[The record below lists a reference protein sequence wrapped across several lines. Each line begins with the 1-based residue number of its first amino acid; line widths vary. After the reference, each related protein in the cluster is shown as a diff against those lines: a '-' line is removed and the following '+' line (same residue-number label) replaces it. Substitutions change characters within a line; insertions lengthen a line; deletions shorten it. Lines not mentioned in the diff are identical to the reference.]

1 MANRIKG
8 ITVEIG
14 GDTTK
19 LSKAL
24 EGVNKNIKN
33 TQTQLKDVEKLLKL
47 DPTNTELLSQK
58 QKLLADAVTA
68 TKEKLET
75 LKTAAEQA
83 NQALAN
89 GDISQEQYDAL
100 RREIIETEQELQN
113 LQREAEASGTALAK
127 LGQAGEMLEN
137 AGGKIADVGKT
148 LTTHVTV
155 PIAAAGTAAVKT
167 AADFDAAM
175 SKVAAVSGATGEDL
189 DALRDKA
196 REMGAKTKFSAS
208 EAADAMNYM
217 AMAGWKTGDML
228 EGIEGIM
235 NLAAASGEDL
245 ATTSDIVTDAL
256 TAFGMSADDSSHFAD
271 VLAAASSN
279 ANTNVSMMGETFKY
293 CAPVAGALGFSCE
306 DTAQAIGLMANS
318 GIKSTQAGTALRTI
332 MNTLAGDVKICG
344 DSIGEVEI
352 ATTNADG
359 SMRDLNDILA
369 DCRSAFSQLSESE
382 QASAAQALVGKNAM
396 SGFLAL
402 MNAAPSDIQK
412 LEGAISTCSD
422 EIDGYNGVTAKMAA
436 VMQDNLGGQLTILK
450 SQLQELAISFGEI
463 LMPAIRSI
471 VSRIQGL
478 IDKFN
483 ALSPATKETIVKVAL
498 VAAALGPLLVVV
510 GKTMVGVGKL
520 MQFISNLPTIIAGAK
535 AAFSSFG
542 AVIGGI
548 SAPVVAVI
556 AVVAALVAA
565 FVHLWKTN
573 DEFRAKITAIWEQ
586 IKSIFSGFCQGIVDR
601 INALGFD
608 FKNITEVIKAVW
620 DGLCKFLKPIFEGQ
634 FQQIANIFKAVTNII
649 LSILDIF
656 VGIFTGDWSRV
667 WGGIK
672 GIFSAVWNFI
682 KDTLKNALNMICGIF
697 GTDLGEVKEFWVNV
711 WTSIKNFFVGIWTA
725 IYNSVS
731 EKINLI
737 KTVITVVW
745 NAIHTAISTV
755 LNAIWNV
762 ISTVWQTIYDFISPL
777 LEAFRYLF
785 ETIFEA
791 IHVIISRVMDW
802 IHEKITTAWENI
814 KAVVTIVLEAIK
826 SVIETVWNAIH
837 AAITTAMDAISNVI
851 YTVWN
856 EISGFI
862 SGVLNA
868 IWSVI
873 SSIWE
878 SIKNH
883 ITNALNAIHAV
894 VSAVWNAMSGFIS
907 GILNTIFATVANIW
921 NNIKSTII
929 NILNA
934 IKTVVT
940 SIWDSIKTAI
950 SNKIT
955 AIKTTIE
962 NGFNAAVN
970 FIKNLASQAFQWGAD
985 IINNIVSGIKSKIN
999 AVADAV
1005 KGIADKIR
1013 SFLHFSVPDEGPLA
1027 DFESWMPDFMKG
1039 LADGI
1044 NANANVVGDAVN
1056 SFAGGLAE
1064 KISSVIQSALS
1075 NVVTSVQGFMTQVFD
1090 TVKTVW
1096 TNANAAIDATMSQ
1109 ISSGITSGWKTIV
1122 STIKPALESIRNI
1135 IMTTW
1140 KAVSSVISAALD
1152 GIKKIVTAV
1161 WTALK
1166 NLIKTGQLDIKSVVT
1181 TTWETVSG
1189 VVRTAVNAIKS
1200 VVQAVWDAMPDTVR
1214 SAMNR
1219 VKDAVLSIW
1228 DGIKNGIGDRL
1239 GGVRDAVVNAMN
1251 AVYNAVMDKVNSSWS
1266 WGRDLMQNLING
1278 ITYMLGSLINTVADV
1293 ARSIWEYLHFSVPE
1307 KGALTDVEEWMPDFM
1322 KGLAKGIDKSKKY
1335 VEAAVSGVADAM
1347 TLTMQSGLNVDMDGI
1362 SGAMMDGSPAGTVI
1376 NNYNNDNSR
1385 TVNQTNN
1392 SPKSLSRLEIY
1403 RMTRNALNV

>member
-24 EGVNKNIKN
+24 EGVNKNIRN
-33 TQTQLKDVEKLLKL
+33 TQTQLKDVQKLLKL
-47 DPTNTELLSQK
+47 DPSNTELLSQK
-58 QKLLADAVTA
+58 HKLLADAVTA

-83 NQALAN
+83 NTALAN

-100 RREIIETEQELQN
+100 QREIIETEQELQN
-113 LQREAEASGTALAK
+113 LQREAGASSTALAK
-127 LGQAGEMLEN
+127 LGQAGEMLEK
-137 AGGKIADVGKT
+137 AGDKIADVGTT

-167 AADFDAAM
+167 AADFDSAM
-175 SKVAAVSGATGEDL
+175 SKVAAVSGAAGDEL

-256 TAFGMSADDSSHFAD
+256 TAFGLTAADSGHFAD

-382 QASAAQALVGKNAM
+382 QANAAQALVGKNAM

-402 MNAAPSDIQK
+402 MNAAPADIQK

-422 EIDGYNGVTAKMAA
+422 EIDGYNGVTEKMAA

-483 ALSPATKETIVKVAL
+483 ALSPATKETIVKIAL

-510 GKTMVGVGKL
+510 GKTMVGVGEL
-520 MQFISNLPTIIAGAK
+520 MKFVSNLPTIIAGAK

-556 AVVAALVAA
+556 AVIAALVAA
-565 FVHLWKTN
+565 FMHLWKN
-573 DEFRAKITAIWEQ
+573 NEEFRQNITAIWEQ
-586 IKSIFSGFCQGIVDR
+586 IKGIFNHFCQGIVDR
-601 INALGFD
+601 LNALGFD
-608 FKNITEVIKAVW
+608 FENITDVIKAVW

-634 FQQIANIFKAVTNII
+634 FQQIANIFKAVTDII
-649 LSILDIF
+649 LSVLDIF

-667 WGGIK
+667 WDGIK
-672 GIFSAVWNFI
+672 GIFAAVWNFI

-711 WTSIKNFFVGIWTA
+711 WTSIKNFFVNIWNSITGFISGVLNGIKTFFETIWNGIKGFFVSIWTA
-725 IYNSVS
+725 IYNDVTA
-731 EKINLI
+731 KINLI
-737 KTVITVVW
+737 KTVI
-745 NAIHTAISTV
+745 
-755 LNAIWNV
+755 
-762 ISTVWQTIYDFISPL
+762 
-777 LEAFRYLF
+777 
-785 ETIFEA
+785 
-791 IHVIISRVMDW
+791 
-802 IHEKITTAWENI
+802 
-814 KAVVTIVLEAIK
+814 
-826 SVIETVWNAIH
+826 ETVWNA
-837 AAITTAMDAISNVI
+837 V
-851 YTVWN
+851 
-856 EISGFI
+856 SGFI
-862 SGVLNA
+862 STVLNA

-883 ITNALNAIHAV
+883 ITNTLNAIHAV

-921 NNIKSTII
+921 NSIKSTIFTV
-929 NILNA
+929 LNT

-950 SNKIT
+950 SSKIT

-970 FIKNLASQAFQWGAD
+970 FIKNLGSQAVQWGAD
-985 IINNIVSGIKSKIN
+985 IINNIVRGIKSKIN

-1005 KGIADKIR
+1005 KGVADKIR
-1013 SFLHFSVPDEGPLA
+1013 SFLHFSIPDEGPLA
-1027 DFESWMPDFMKG
+1027 DFES
-1039 LADGI
+1039 
-1044 NANANVVGDAVN
+1044 
-1056 SFAGGLAE
+1056 
-1064 KISSVIQSALS
+1064 
-1075 NVVTSVQGFMTQVFD
+1075 
-1090 TVKTVW
+1090 
-1096 TNANAAIDATMSQ
+1096 
-1109 ISSGITSGWKTIV
+1109 
-1122 STIKPALESIRNI
+1122 
-1135 IMTTW
+1135 
-1140 KAVSSVISAALD
+1140 
-1152 GIKKIVTAV
+1152 
-1161 WTALK
+1161 
-1166 NLIKTGQLDIKSVVT
+1166 
-1181 TTWETVSG
+1181 
-1189 VVRTAVNAIKS
+1189 
-1200 VVQAVWDAMPDTVR
+1200 
-1214 SAMNR
+1214 
-1219 VKDAVLSIW
+1219 
-1228 DGIKNGIGDRL
+1228 
-1239 GGVRDAVVNAMN
+1239 
-1251 AVYNAVMDKVNSSWS
+1251 
-1266 WGRDLMQNLING
+1266 
-1278 ITYMLGSLINTVADV
+1278 
-1293 ARSIWEYLHFSVPE
+1293 
-1307 KGALTDVEEWMPDFM
+1307 WMPDFM

-1347 TLTMQSGLNVDMDGI
+1347 TLTMQSGLNVDMSGQGAPAGDY
-1362 SGAMMDGSPAGTVI
+1362 GAMMNGGARATVI